1 MSSAFDIL
9 QPQTETEQIHTT
21 NFRFWGCPKVHFSSK
36 WAPCVSEYV
45 CVCVCVNRI
54 VPFAIFVLALICCC
68 FCIVARSSQ
77 QQSTRR
83 RQQNQS
89 ERMQNGRERNRRP
102 KSDGVQHAD
111 SSIMEDEVGSQQET
125 G

>member
-1 MSSAFDIL
+1 M
-9 QPQTETEQIHTT
+9 
-21 NFRFWGCPKVHFSSK
+21 
-36 WAPCVSEYV
+36 
-45 CVCVCVNRI
+45 
-54 VPFAIFVLALICCC
+54 C
-68 FCIVARSSQ
+68 FCFCFLSRCSSQ

-111 SSIMEDEVGSQQET
+111 SSIMEDEVSVQHREADDEEGEEGGT
-125 G
+125 GE

>member
-1 MSSAFDIL
+1 M
-9 QPQTETEQIHTT
+9 
-21 NFRFWGCPKVHFSSK
+21 
-36 WAPCVSEYV
+36 CVR
-45 CVCVCVNRI
+45 VCVCVNRI
-54 VPFAIFVLALICCC
+54 VPFAIFVLALICF

-111 SSIMEDEVGSQQET
+111 SSIMEDEVSSQQET

>member
-1 MSSAFDIL
+1 M
-9 QPQTETEQIHTT
+9 
-21 NFRFWGCPKVHFSSK
+21 
-36 WAPCVSEYV
+36 
-45 CVCVCVNRI
+45 
-54 VPFAIFVLALICCC
+54 C
-68 FCIVARSSQ
+68 FCFCPVACSSQ

-111 SSIMEDEVGSQQET
+111 SSIMEDEVSAQHREAADDEEEEGT
-125 G
+125 GTGE